1 MTTRS
6 SKRGLVAAAALLGLL
21 SPVATSPVPAS
32 AAEPA
37 TYAVDF
43 VSSPASGI
51 AMNDVGMVAGVRF
64 TLPPGCTPATCAP
77 VSEAVV
83 WSGDAVI
90 PLPGLPGFSSVTV
103 RGINASGWV
112 VGFAGDPTTGGARA
126 LVWKPGGG
134 GYAVVDLGVLPGTT
148 SSSATGID
156 DLGRVVGYSTTLNF
170 PPSGA
175 PFVWT
180 EATGLLD
187 LAAQGFPNESPL
199 AISRGGTVATS
210 GYWYRLGD
218 PSSVAA
224 LAPPPPGFSGPG
236 GYPAAINDAGDQV
249 RFQVSTSAEFFP
261 YLFRYDH
268 AGTWQQLW
276 FLPAGHLAPYGI
288 GSITSA
294 GDITA
299 TVGGVGLIA
308 YGPDGLAQ
316 PLADKLSPAYGGGDV
331 TVGGPING
339 TGQILAQVIIGRAQ
353 RLARLVAAEACAS
366 GCIRVASIEMIG
378 KMIGRPPG
386 QCTDTASN
394 LVVATLSATDDAGS
408 ALPGAALTGRFLDD
422 YYLNEPVTG
431 TTSRAGTVRFVHK
444 GPACVGAIAILVE
457 DVTAA
462 GSVLD
467 RTTGQLTNSVVP
479 MP

>member
-1 MTTRS
+1 M
-6 SKRGLVAAAALLGLL
+6 AALVGLL
-21 SPVATSPVPAS
+21 AVVATSPVPAI
-32 AAEPA
+32 AVEPA

-51 AMNDVGMVAGVRF
+51 AMNDVGIVAGVRF

-83 WSGDAVI
+83 WSDDTVI
-90 PLPGLPGFSSVTV
+90 PLPGLSAFSSVTV

-112 VGFAGDPTTGGARA
+112 AGFAGDPTTGAARA
-126 LVWKPGGG
+126 LVWKPAGG
-134 GYAVVDLGVLPGTT
+134 GYTVIDLGVLPGTT
-148 SSSATGID
+148 SSWAAGID
-156 DLGRVVGYSTTLNF
+156 DLGRVVGYSTTGTL
-170 PPSGA
+170 PSTAA

-180 EATGLLD
+180 EAIGLVD

-199 AISRGGTVATS
+199 AVSPGGTVATS

-218 PSSVAA
+218 LNSVTA
-224 LAPPPPGFSGPG
+224 LAPPPAGFSGPG
-236 GYPAAINDAGDQV
+236 SYPAAINDAGDQA
-249 RFQVSTSAEFFP
+249 RFQISTSAEFFP

-331 TVGGPING
+331 AVGGPING
-339 TGQILAQVIIGRAQ
+339 SGQILAQVIIGRSA
-353 RLARLVAAEACAS
+353 RLVRLVAAEACAS
-366 GCIRVASIEMIG
+366 GCIRVGSIEMIG

-386 QCTDTASN
+386 QCTNTAFA
-394 LVVATLSATDDAGS
+394 LVVATFTVTDEAGGALSGATV
-408 ALPGAALTGRFLDD
+408 TGRFLDD
-422 YYLNEPVTG
+422 YYLDQPVTG
-431 TTSRAGTVRFVHK
+431 TTSRGGTVRFVHK
-444 GPACVGAIAILVE
+444 GPACVGAIAILVD

-462 GSVLD
+462 GRMLD
-467 RTTGQLTNSVVP
+467 RTAGQLTNFVIP